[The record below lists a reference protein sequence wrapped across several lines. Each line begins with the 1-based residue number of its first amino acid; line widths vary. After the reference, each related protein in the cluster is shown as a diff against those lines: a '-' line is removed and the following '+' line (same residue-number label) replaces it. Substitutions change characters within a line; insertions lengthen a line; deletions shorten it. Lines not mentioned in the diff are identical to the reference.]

1 MLDLLVRSTEM
12 FTIEMS
18 RYHLLYIVNHPPPH
32 THTHNK
38 GNNKA
43 ECYLLIVKSP
53 DEYFRGGCAIL
64 HTFLGV

>member
-1 MLDLLVRSTEM
+1 MLDLLVTSTEM

-18 RYHLLYIVNHPPPH
+18 RYHLLYIVNHPP

-53 DEYFRGGCAIL
+53 DEYFRGGHAIL
-64 HTFLGV
+64 YTFLGV